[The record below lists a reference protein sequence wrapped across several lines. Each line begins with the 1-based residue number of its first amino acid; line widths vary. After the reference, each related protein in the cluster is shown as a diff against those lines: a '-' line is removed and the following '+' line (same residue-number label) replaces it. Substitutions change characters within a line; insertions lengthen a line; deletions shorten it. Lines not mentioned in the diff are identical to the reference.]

1 MAAGALYPR
10 FLINQAREVLADT
23 PILVIQ
29 GARQVGKST
38 VAGLLSSELPGAVQ
52 VTLEDPQTLAIAR
65 QDPTFFVTQAAEGT
79 LIIDEAQRAP
89 SCSYHL
95 RPPLIGIA
103 DPDGLS

>member
-1 MAAGALYPR
+1 M
-10 FLINQAREVLADT
+10 
-23 PILVIQ
+23 IQ
-29 GARQVGKST
+29 GHGRWGKAPSP
-38 VAGLLSSELPGAVQ
+38 GCCPLKLPGAVQ